1 MESSGHWS
9 ASLWRWGVCVTV
21 ASLSLWKA
29 VELAVHGDASWDRV
43 FRKKSKKEHYLA
55 GFPGLVGN
63 TPLVELTSLSKATGC
78 RILAKAEFLNP
89 GGSSKDRV
97 AKGIVEDA
105 ERRGLL
111 KEGGTI
117 VEGTSGSTGISL
129 SLMARARGYRCVI
142 VMPDDQAKEKSQL
155 LEQFGAEVVLVKP
168 ASIVNAKHY
177 VNEAKRLARNT
188 EDVHTEQQIWSL
200 QNNANALTLM
210 TLAGGYFTDQFE
222 NTANYDSHFAT
233 TGPEIWRQT
242 NGTVDAFV
250 MAAGTGGTI
259 AGTSAYLK
267 EQKPDVQ
274 VFLADPPGSSLYNKV
289 RSNVCYAPQQAET
302 KVRRHRYDTI
312 AEGVGIDRLT
322 ENFLLAKVDDA
333 FKVTDQEIVEMSR
346 FLLREEGIFVGSS
359 SGLNCVAAVRAARK
373 LGPGHTVVT
382 ILCDSGQ
389 RHLTKFWNEAHIRD
403 DWHLEPKAEHLEF
416 LDGST
421 GQP

>member
-1 MESSGHWS
+1 MESGAAST
-9 ASLWRWGVCVTV
+9 ASLWRWSLCITMT
-21 ASLSLWKA
+21 SLSLWKL
-29 VELAVHGDASWDRV
+29 VELVVSAGGYWDQ
-43 FRKKSKKEHYLA
+43 FDHTTFKKNQILA
-55 GFPGLVGN
+55 GFPGLIGN
-63 TPLVELTSLSKATGC
+63 TPLVELTSLSRATGC
-78 RILAKAEFLNP
+78 TILAKAEFLNP

-97 AKGIVEDA
+97 AKKIVEDA

-142 VMPDDQAKEKSQL
+142 VMPDDQAKEKSRL
-155 LEQFGAEVVLVKP
+155 LSQFGAEVVLVKP

-177 VNEAKRLARNT
+177 VNEAKRLARKT
-188 EDVHTEQQIWSL
+188 Q
-200 QNNANALTLM
+200 
-210 TLAGGYFTDQFE
+210 GGYFTDQFE
-222 NTANYDSHFAT
+222 NTANFDSHYST

-267 EQKPDVQ
+267 EQNPDVQ

-289 RSNVCYAPQQAET
+289 RNNVCFAPQQAET

-322 ENFLLAKVDDA
+322 KNFMLAKIDDA
-333 FKVTDQEIVEMSR
+333 FTVTDQEMVEMSR

-359 SGLNCVAAVRAARK
+359 SSLNCVAAVRAARK
-373 LGPGHTVVT
+373 LGPGRTIVTV
-382 ILCDSGQ
+382 LCDSGQ
-389 RHLTKFWNEAHIRD
+389 RHLTKFWNDEQIRKE
-403 DWHLEPKAEHLEF
+403 WHLEPKASHLEF